1 MLDELR
7 KVNKNTLIFM
17 ALGFAFFIGGFSN
30 PLSLIPAGIA
40 FVIAFVNIYK
50 WSKIEK
56 SDEPLED
63 EGETFRAPRTAVYAT
78 TPRKIDKADEIS
90 EKQD

>member
-1 MLDELR
+1 MIDELR

-40 FVIAFVNIYK
+40 FVLAFINIYK

-56 SDEPLED
+56 SDEPLEEED
-63 EGETFRAPRTAVYAT
+63 TFRAPRTAVYAT
-78 TPRKIDKADEIS
+78 TPIKADESDEIF
-90 EKQD
+90 EKED

>member
-1 MLDELR
+1 MIDELR

-17 ALGFAFFIGGFSN
+17 VLGFGFFIGGFSN

-40 FVIAFVNIYK
+40 FVIAFINIYK

-63 EGETFRAPRTAVYAT
+63 EENNFRAPRTSVYAT
-78 TPRKIDKADEIS
+78 TPIKIDKADEIS
-90 EKQD
+90 DKED

>member
-1 MLDELR
+1 MIDELR

-17 ALGFAFFIGGFSN
+17 VLGFGFFIGGFSN

-40 FVIAFVNIYK
+40 FVIAFINIYK

-63 EGETFRAPRTAVYAT
+63 EENNFRAPRTAVYAT
-78 TPRKIDKADEIS
+78 TPIKIDKADEIF
-90 EKQD
+90 EKED